1 MRGICVL
8 GALAVLVA
16 SAAWAATE
24 IPIRATQLRERS
36 PVAGSGYLAWAQDSR
51 RRPKRYVV
59 YAQKA
64 GGRPT
69 RISRAK
75 TFGFPGG
82 ISGTTLVYQEFAG
95 RRSDVRFYDFA
106 RKRHVA
112 VRQGINTKQ
121 WEWRP
126 SLSGDNLLFA
136 RHNGRIE
143 RVLLHNIRT
152 GASTELD
159 SSRLVR
165 GEHTI
170 RAGQVN
176 GTFAV
181 WQKCMGRTCVVYRYD
196 TTTKLTT
203 PLPPPPGRVH
213 YSPSVTPE
221 GTVYLGRSEPRCGAA
236 AEIWRYPLVGVPTKL
251 VSLQAGWDFAN
262 SYALSMTKPPIDVT
276 RTEVYYDRGRCRGG
290 RFDLYKF
297 VDVVRQPPP
306 PSG

>member
-1 MRGICVL
+1 MRRTCLVA
-8 GALAVLVA
+8 ALAAVIA
-16 SAAWAATE
+16 SAALAATE
-24 IPIRATQLRERS
+24 IPIRATQLRERG
-36 PVAGSGYLAWAQDSR
+36 PVAGAGHLAWSQDSR
-51 RRPKRYVV
+51 RRPNRYIV

-64 GGRPT
+64 GGHAA

-82 ISGTTLVYQEFAG
+82 IFGTMLVYQEFAG
-95 RRSDVRFYDFA
+95 RRSDVRFYDLA
-106 RKRHVA
+106 RRRHVA
-112 VRQGINTKQ
+112 VPRGINTKQ

-126 SLSGDNLLFA
+126 SLSGDSLLFA

-143 RVLLHNIRT
+143 RVILHDIRK
-152 GASTELD
+152 GVSTVLD

-170 RAGQVN
+170 HAGQVN

-181 WQKCMGRTCVVYRYD
+181 WQKCPGQTCVVYRYD
-196 TTTKLTT
+196 MTTKLAT
-203 PLPPPPGRVH
+203 PLPPPQGRVH

-221 GTVYLGRSEPRCGAA
+221 GTVYLGRSEPRCGAS

-251 VSLQAGWDFAN
+251 ISLPSGWDFAN
-262 SYALSMTKPPIDVT
+262 SYAVATKSPIDVT
-276 RTEVYYDRGRCRGG
+276 RTEVYYDRGRCRGN

-297 VDVVRQPPP
+297 VDVIRPPP
-306 PSG
+306 PS